1 MSLWLGILYDAVADC
16 GRSIVRP
23 ALTWFASVFAFAV
36 LYKHMGEGTWTCG
49 TPFVKAL
56 FLSGRNAL
64 VLFSGSRDARIA
76 QAYQCLYG
84 GNSEPD
90 IPDAVSF
97 LEAFVQVPL
106 SAALI
111 FLVLLAVKNR
121 FKIK

>member
-1 MSLWLGILYDAVADC
+1 MPL
-16 GRSIVRP
+16 
-23 ALTWFASVFAFAV
+23 
-36 LYKHMGEGTWTCG
+36 
-49 TPFVKAL
+49 VKAL

-64 VLFSGSRDARIA
+64 VLFGGGRDARIA

-84 GNSEPD
+84 GGTEPQ
-90 IPDAVSF
+90 IPDSVSF

-111 FLVLLAVKNR
+111 FLGLLAVKNR